1 MGQNNIKHSVFIS
14 YSRHDYLNER
24 GEVIPGNSVSQIMDA
39 LEKSHISYWID
50 KEGIYHG
57 DKFKG
62 VLASAIE
69 AADVFIFISSE
80 SSNKSEWT
88 AKEIDVAVY
97 EKKVIIPVRID
108 DSKYNNSVKIDLV
121 GLEFINYQ
129 SNPTLALEE
138 LVKSV
143 KKHIN
148 APDIDIKKIKDEIKI
163 LEKEGYKLYA
173 QEKRLYD
180 ELSNKKRQI
189 GEGTMNCPVCDE
201 SNEIN
206 SLYCPRCGWAFIPF
220 TSKKLDEK
228 RLNTH
233 RRVWNGLKS
242 ENRTPEVPTSNLPAP
257 IKELIDNMVEVEGGT
272 FVMGGT
278 QEQGEEAFSDEK
290 PPHKVTLSTFYI
302 GRYPV
307 TQEQWKAVMGSN
319 PSYFQ
324 GERHPV
330 EQVSWLDCQNF
341 VQKLSELTGMLF
353 RLPTEAEW
361 EYAARGGK
369 KGKGYKYSGGDLL
382 SQIAWY
388 NENSGGTSHE
398 VGQKAPNELGLY
410 DMSGNIW
417 EWVQDWKGDF
427 TKDDQINPT
436 GPDEGDERICRGG
449 GWNREHDRC
458 RVSYR
463 GDDEADL
470 CYRSLGL
477 RVVMEKRDC

>member
-1 MGQNNIKHSVFIS
+1 MEQADLKHHVFIS
-14 YSRHDYLNER
+14 YSRRDYVNER
-24 GEVIPGNSVSQIMDA
+24 GEVKPGNSVSQIMDA
-39 LEKSHISYWID
+39 LEKAHISYWID

-69 AADVFIFISSE
+69 AADVFIFVSSE

-97 EKKVIIPVRID
+97 EKKIIIPVRID

-121 GLEFINYQ
+121 GLDFINYQ
-129 SNPTLALEE
+129 SNPALALEE
-138 LVKSV
+138 LVKSI
-143 KKHIN
+143 KKHIK
-148 APDIDIKKIKDEIKI
+148 APEVDVKKIRDEIKA
-163 LEKEGYKLYA
+163 LEKEGCQLYS
-173 QEKRLYD
+173 QQKRIYD
-180 ELSNKKRQI
+180 EVANKKRQI
-189 GEGTMNCPVCDE
+189 GEGTMNCPVCGETNDI
-201 SNEIN
+201 S
-206 SLYCPRCGWAFIPF
+206 SLYCPRCGWAFVPF

-233 RRVWNGLKS
+233 RRLWSGLASGNKA
-242 ENRTPEVPTSNLPAP
+242 PEEPTEILPEL
-257 IKELIDNMVEVEGGT
+257 IKEIIDNMVEVEGGT
-272 FVMGGT
+272 FIMGAT
-278 QEQGEEAFSDEK
+278 PEQGEEAFNDEK
-290 PPHKVTLSTFYI
+290 PPHKVTVSTFHI

-330 EQVSWLDCQNF
+330 EQVHWMDCQDF
-341 VQKLSELTGMLF
+341 VEKLSKITGLKF

-369 KGKGYKYSGGDLL
+369 KGKGYKYSGGNML

-398 VGQKAPNELGLY
+398 VGEKAPNELGLY

-427 TKDDQINPT
+427 TNEEQMNPK
-436 GPDEGDERICRGG
+436 GPEEGDERICRGG

-463 GDDEADL
+463 GDDLPDL
-470 CYRSLGL
+470 RYRSLGL
-477 RVVMEKRDC
+477 RVVMDK

>member
-1 MGQNNIKHSVFIS
+1 MEQADLKRHVFIS
-14 YSRHDYLNER
+14 YSRRDYVNER
-24 GEVIPGNSVSQIMDA
+24 GEVKPGNSVSQIMDA
-39 LEKSHISYWID
+39 LEKAHISYWID

-69 AADVFIFISSE
+69 AADVFIFVSSE

-97 EKKVIIPVRID
+97 ENKDIIPVRID
-108 DSKYNNSVKIDLV
+108 DSKYNNSVKLELV
-121 GLEFINYQ
+121 GLEFINFQ
-129 SNPTLALEE
+129 CNPTLALEE
-138 LVKSV
+138 LVKSI
-143 KKHIN
+143 KKHIK
-148 APDIDIKKIKDEIKI
+148 APEVDIKKIKDEIKA
-163 LEKEGYKLYA
+163 LEKEGCQLYS
-173 QEKRLYD
+173 QQKRIYD
-180 ELSNKKRQI
+180 EVANKKRQI
-189 GEGTMNCPVCDE
+189 GEGTMNCPVCGETNDI
-201 SNEIN
+201 S
-206 SLYCPRCGWAFIPF
+206 SLYCPRCGWAFVPF

-233 RRVWNGLKS
+233 RRLWSGLASGNKA
-242 ENRTPEVPTSNLPAP
+242 PEEPTEILPEP
-257 IKELIDNMVEVEGGT
+257 IKEIIDNMVEVEGGT
-272 FVMGGT
+272 FIMGAT
-278 QEQGEEAFSDEK
+278 PEQGEEAFNDEK
-290 PPHKVTLSTFYI
+290 PPHKVTVSTFHI

-324 GERHPV
+324 GERHPG
-330 EQVSWLDCQNF
+330 EQVNWMDCQDF
-341 VQKLSELTGMLF
+341 VKKLSKITGLKF

-369 KGKGYKYSGGDLL
+369 KGKGHKYSGGDLL
-382 SQIAWY
+382 AQIAWY

-427 TKDDQINPT
+427 TNEEQMNPK
-436 GPDEGDERICRGG
+436 GPEEGDERICRGG

-463 GDDEADL
+463 GDDLPDL
-470 CYRSLGL
+470 RYRSLGL
-477 RVVMEKRDC
+477 RVVMDK

>member
-1 MGQNNIKHSVFIS
+1 MGHEDLKRNVFVS
-14 YSRHDYLNER
+14 YSRHDFVDDSQN
-24 GEVIPGNSVSQIMDA
+24 VIPGNCVSKI
-39 LEKSHISYWID
+39 LETFERYGISYWID
-50 KEGIYHG
+50 KKGIYHG

-69 AADVFIFISSE
+69 AADVFVFISSE

-97 EKKVIIPVRID
+97 EKKIIIPVRID

-121 GLEFINYQ
+121 GLDFINYQ
-129 SNPTLALEE
+129 SNPELALEE

-143 KKHIN
+143 KKHLKT
-148 APDIDIKKIKDEIKI
+148 PEVDVRKIKEEIKA
-163 LEKEGYKLYA
+163 LEKEGCQLYS
-173 QEKRLYD
+173 QQKRIYD
-180 ELSNKKRQI
+180 EVANKKRQI
-189 GEGTMNCPVCDE
+189 GVGTMDCPVCGE
-201 SNEIN
+201 TNEIN
-206 SLYCPRCGWAFIPF
+206 SLYCPRCGWAFVPF

-233 RRVWNGLKS
+233 RRVWNGLAS
-242 ENRTPEVPTSNLPAP
+242 ENKAPEKLTTNLPSP
-257 IKELIDNMVEVEGGT
+257 IMELINNMVEVEGGT
-272 FVMGGT
+272 FLMGGT
-278 QEQGEEAFSDEK
+278 PEQGEEAFNDEK
-290 PPHKVTLSTFYI
+290 PPHKVTVSTFHI
-302 GRYPV
+302 GCYPV
-307 TQEQWKAVMGSN
+307 TQEQWKAVMGNN

-330 EQVSWLDCQNF
+330 EQVNWMDCQAF
-341 VQKLSELTGMLF
+341 VEKLSKMTGLTF

-361 EYAARGGK
+361 EYAARGGN
-369 KGKGYKYSGGDLL
+369 KGKGHKYSGGDLL
-382 SQIAWY
+382 TQVAWY

-398 VGQKAPNELGLY
+398 VGEKAPNELGLY

-427 TKDDQINPT
+427 TDEEQTNPT
-436 GPDEGDERICRGG
+436 GPEEGDERICRGG

-463 GDDEADL
+463 GDDEPDL
-470 CYRSLGL
+470 RYRSLGL
-477 RVVMEKRDC
+477 RVVMEK